1 MPKSAIAAEPQ
12 PARGTYSS
20 HRERQRRRI
29 LDAAEKLFDERGIDR
44 VTMADIVTAT
54 GIRASTLYQY
64 FSNKD
69 DVVWA
74 IVGTC
79 WRT

>member
-1 MPKSAIAAEPQ
+1 MATSKISPT
-12 PARGTYSS
+12 RRTYDF
-20 HRERQRRRI
+20 HRERQRQRI

-44 VTMADIVTAT
+44 VTMADIVSAA

-69 DVVWA
+69 DVVWGILA
-74 IVGTC
+74 A
-79 WRT
+79 